1 MYQYRSGLRKYNST
15 QSVLAKNIFETF
27 SFQKQGTALQI
38 HCQGYTIHIFCIF
51 SPSRLLHKLSN
62 QDMIHYS
69 ISAIFRFLL
78 KPTVDLLLSSFLLA
92 IYQKVIHS
100 SLPTFLIWGKKM
112 APIFQTNPIDH
123 IQIILWNSQGYIKFW
138 KKDPTKMYFLFIAW
152 RNQLFS
158 TFLKIKVQLLL
169 LWSLLNEDTV

>member
-38 HCQGYTIHIFCIF
+38 HCQGYTIHIFFIF
-51 SPSRLLHKLSN
+51 PPSRLLHKLSN

-78 KPTVDLLLSSFLLA
+78 KPTQIYYCRVFCWQFIKKLFILL
-92 IYQKVIHS
+92 YPH
-100 SLPTFLIWGKKM
+100 
-112 APIFQTNPIDH
+112 
-123 IQIILWNSQGYIKFW
+123 
-138 KKDPTKMYFLFIAW
+138 FLFGVRKWHQFFRQILLIISNNSLEFI
-152 RNQLFS
+152 RIYKI
-158 TFLKIKVQLLL
+158 LKKNPTI
-169 LWSLLNEDTV
+169 